1 MTYCVGLLLN
11 DGLVMLADTRTNAG
25 VDYISTYS
33 KLTVW
38 EQPGER
44 VIALMTAGNLSVS
57 QNVVTMLNEGLP
69 NGQGELVTMSS
80 VHSMTEAARLVG
92 RAIREVRRLDAPALK
107 ESGIDFEVSFI
118 LGGQIADRTLR
129 LFLFYTAGNFIEAGP
144 ESPYFQIGELK
155 YGKPILDR
163 VVSVETPLDE
173 GAKCAMIS
181 MDSTIRSNISVGLPL
196 DMLIYRRDALK
207 VETRWHIPADDPY
220 YKVASEGWSA
230 GLQEAFERIPDPVW
244 E

>member
-11 DGLVMLADTRTNAG
+11 EGLVMLADTRTNAG

-69 NGQGELVTMSS
+69 NGGGELVTMSG
-80 VHSMTEAARLVG
+80 VPSMTEAARLVG
-92 RAIREVRRLDAPALK
+92 RAIREVRRLDAPALN
-107 ESGIDFEVSFI
+107 ESGIDFDVSFI
-118 LGGQIADRTLR
+118 LGGQIAGRVLR
-129 LFLFYTAGNFIEAGP
+129 LFLFYAAGNFIEAGP
-144 ESPYFQIGELK
+144 DSPYFQVGELK

-163 VVSVETPLDE
+163 VVNVGTSLQQ

-207 VETRWHIPADDPY
+207 VEVRSHIPVDDPY
-220 YKVASEGWSA
+220 FESVSEGWSA
-230 GLQEAFERIPDPVW
+230 GLRDSFQKIPNPTW
-244 E
+244 Q

>member
-11 DGLVMLADTRTNAG
+11 EGLVMLSDSRTNAG

-44 VIALMTAGNLSVS
+44 VIALMTAGNLSLS
-57 QNVVTMLNEGLP
+57 QSIVTMLNEGLP
-69 NGQGELVTMSS
+69 NGDGELVTMSS

-92 RAIREVRRLDAPALK
+92 RAIRELRRLDAPALK

-118 LGGQIADRTLR
+118 LGGQIAGRHLR
-129 LFLFYTAGNFIEAGP
+129 MFLFYSAGNFIEAGP
-144 ESPYFQIGELK
+144 DSPYFQIGELK

-163 VVSVETPLDE
+163 VVTIDTPLRKA
-173 GAKCAMIS
+173 AKCAVIS
-181 MDSTIRSNISVGLPL
+181 MDSTIRSNISVGPPL
-196 DMLIYRRDALK
+196 DLLIYKRDGLK
-207 VETRWHIPADDPY
+207 VDTRMTISADDPY
-220 YKVASEGWSA
+220 YKLISQGWSG
-230 GLQEAFERIPDPVW
+230 GLREAFDKVPDPDW
-244 E
+244 I

>member
-38 EQPGER
+38 EEPGAR
-44 VIALMTAGNLSVS
+44 IIALMTAGNLSLS
-57 QNVVTMLNEGLP
+57 QSIVNMLNEGLP
-69 NGQGELVTMSS
+69 NGDDELVTMSS

-118 LGGQIADRTLR
+118 LGGQIDDRTLR
-129 LFLFYTAGNFIEAGP
+129 LFLFYSAGNYIEAGP
-144 ESPYFQIGELK
+144 DSPYFQIGELK

-163 VVSVETPLDE
+163 VVTVDMPLSE
-173 GAKCAMIS
+173 GTKCAMIS

-196 DMLIYRRDALK
+196 DLLVYRRDALK
-207 VETRWHIPADDPY
+207 IETRRTVTQDDPY
-220 YKVASEGWSA
+220 YKSVSDGWST
-230 GLQEAFERIPDPVW
+230 GLQEAFESIPDPDW
-244 E
+244 G